1 MNDTIDLEYTATTKP
16 LPPAIPFWDIRQLAE
31 SVNNLTFGQS
41 RAARIVID
49 WLAVVAPAEEAETDE
64 R

>member
-1 MNDTIDLEYTATTKP
+1 MSDVDLEYTAITKP
-16 LPPAIPFWDIRQLAE
+16 LPPTIPFREVRQLAE

-49 WLAVVAPAEEAETDE
+49 WLDAVAPTEEAETDE

>member
-1 MNDTIDLEYTATTKP
+1 MNDTIDLEYTAIERP
-16 LPPAIPFWDIRQLAE
+16 LPPTIPFREVRQLAE

-41 RAARIVID
+41 SASRIVLD
-49 WLAVVAPAEEAETDE
+49 WLNVVAPVEEAKTDE

>member
-1 MNDTIDLEYTATTKP
+1 MNDTIDLEYTAIERP
-16 LPPAIPFWDIRQLAE
+16 LPPTIPFGEVRQLAE

-41 RAARIVID
+41 RAARIVLD
-49 WLAVVAPAEEAETDE
+49 WLNVVAPVEEAKTDE

>member
-1 MNDTIDLEYTATTKP
+1 MNDVDLEYTAIERP
-16 LPPAIPFWDIRQLAE
+16 LPPTIPFREVRQLAE

-49 WLAVVAPAEEAETDE
+49 WLDAVAPTEEAKTDE